1 VKTIWGKYRH
11 NKLAVFGILYI
22 LFCLIISIGGYL
34 FTPDKSTAT
43 KEQHVEIGKKK
54 PMYKAWFLLESEP
67 NKSSL
72 KELFITGRQTENS
85 LYLYDNSGDTSF
97 VNMLVANPLLAQ
109 GDAKVISKRY
119 WLGTDVYGRDVLSR
133 ILLGTRI
140 SLSVGLISVMISLV
154 LGVSLG
160 LAAGYFRGWVDNA
173 VMWLINVIWS
183 LPTLLLVIAITFALG
198 KGFWQIFVAVGLTM
212 WVELARI
219 VRGQVFSLRETEY
232 VQAAKMLGY
241 SNIRIMFRHILP
253 NCVGPIVV
261 ICAAN
266 FASAI
271 LLEAGLSFLGLGVQP
286 PFPSW
291 GQMLSE
297 NADYIYG
304 GAAHLAIIPGVV
316 IMLLVMSFNF
326 VGNGLRDTLDVK
338 L

>member
-1 VKTIWGKYRH
+1 MKSFWSKYRQ
-11 NKLAVFGILYI
+11 NTLAVLGLVFIGI
-22 LFCLIISIGGYL
+22 CLVISLGGYL
-34 FTPDKSTAT
+34 FTFDKSTST
-43 KEQHVEIGKKK
+43 NEMHVEIDRKK
-54 PMYKAWFLLESEP
+54 PGYKAWFMTDTAS
-67 NKSSL
+67 NKTTFSQ
-72 KELFITGRQTENS
+72 LFVTGKPAQNN
-85 LYLYDNSGDTSF
+85 LFLYDNNGDTS
-97 VNMLVANPLLAQ
+97 VANMIIAAPLIAS
-109 GDAKVISKRY
+109 GEREIHSKTYVI
-119 WLGTDVYGRDVLSR
+119 GTDIYGRDMFSR
-133 ILLGTRI
+133 IILGTRI
-140 SLSVGLISVMISLV
+140 SLSVGLISVFISLV

-160 LAAGYFRGWVDNA
+160 LAAGYFRGWVDTL

-297 NADYIYG
+297 NADYIALG
-304 GAAHLAIIPGVV
+304 SAHLAIAPGIV
-316 IMLLVMSFNF
+316 IMLLVMS
-326 VGNGLRDTLDVK
+326 
-338 L
+338 